1 MMNLL
6 ESLFEK
12 SLIDALG
19 WALIHFIWQ
28 GTLVATLLAVAL
40 RILQAWSSN
49 LRYAAAC
56 VAMLLMLVL
65 PPATIA
71 LISLSA
77 TKQSTRG
84 VLEVFTTRSDLHTLS
99 GAYEPA
105 TPDKTELVTSP
116 TNLFYFFRA
125 DSLLP
130 LLPWMILVWLLGVG
144 IFSLRLTC
152 AWVYTQ
158 RLKLYMT
165 RTMDGKWEEALHR
178 LCEQLQLRRPIRLLE
193 STIVGVPTVIGW
205 LRPVVILPV
214 SAVTGLSWQQLEALI
229 AHELAHIRRH
239 DYLINLLQAVIETL
253 LFYHPAVWWVSRR
266 IRQEREHC
274 CDDLAVAVCGNALT
288 YARALLEMEQLRA
301 AGPQLAMAAN
311 GGLLMNRIQRLLGM
325 QTQQT
330 DRFPGL
336 VAGLMLL
343 LSMVSLGVVAQ
354 TVLPSSTRDKFEL
367 LDKNKTIQRDGNLKD
382 EQLKRVKE
390 QLEQVVKLKDEQLKS
405 FKEQVKQDEK
415 LRNEQLKRVK
425 EQVKQDEKLKDEQ
438 LKRVEQIKE
447 IEQKL
452 VAEQIKQD
460 EKLKGEQVKRV
471 EQIKEIEKH
480 EEDQQKLV
488 AEQVKQDEKLKGEQV
503 KRVEQIKEIEKH
515 KEDQQKLVAEQIKQ
529 VKLKDEQLK
538 HIAEQGK
545 QEMQLKNEQPKRV
558 KKLRRVKEQVKQ
570 DEQLKNEPVL
580 KRKDGET
587 ADKTMDGPTLKLQP
601 IRVKKLRRFKE
612 QVKQDEQ
619 LKNEPVLKRKDG
631 ETADKTTD
639 RPTLKLQPIRAKKL
653 KRVKEQQ

>member
-28 GTLVATLLAVAL
+28 GTLVAILLAAVL

-56 VAMLLMLVL
+56 VAMSLMLVL
-65 PPATIA
+65 PPATIV

-84 VLEVFTTRSDLHTLS
+84 VPHVFTTRSDLHTLS

-105 TPDKTELVTSP
+105 IAPDKTEFVTSP
-116 TNLFYFFRA
+116 TNPWYFFRS

-130 LLPWMILVWLLGVG
+130 FLPWIILVWLLGVG
-144 IFSLRLTC
+144 IFSLRLTY
-152 AWVYTQ
+152 AWLYTQ
-158 RLKLYMT
+158 RLKLYMA
-165 RTMDGKWEEALHR
+165 RAMDGKWEEALHR
-178 LCEQLQLRRPIRLLE
+178 LCEQLQVRRPIRLLE

-205 LRPVVILPV
+205 LRPVVLLPV
-214 SAVTGLSWQQLEALI
+214 SAVTGLSWIQLEALI

-274 CDDLAVAVCGNALT
+274 CDDLAVTVCGNALT

-301 AGPQLAMAAN
+301 AGPQLAMAVN

-343 LSMVSLGVVAQ
+343 LSMAGLGVGAQ
-354 TVLPSSTRDKFEL
+354 NVLPSSTRDKFEQ
-367 LDKNKTIQRDGNLKD
+367 LDQIETNQRDGKKLKD
-382 EQLKRVKE
+382 EQLKRVKK
-390 QLEQVVKLKDEQLKS
+390 QLEQVVKLKDEQLKR
-405 FKEQVKQDEK
+405 FKEQVKQEDQLKDEQLK
-415 LRNEQLKRVK
+415 RVAEQVKQEEQLKNQQLKRIAKQVKQDEQLNNEQPKLVKEPVKRQVKRKDYQLKRVKKLKRVK
-425 EQVKQDEKLKDEQ
+425 EQVKQDEQLNKEQ
-438 LKRVEQIKE
+438 P
-447 IEQKL
+447 KL
-452 VAEQIKQD
+452 VKEPVKQ
-460 EKLKGEQVKRV
+460 QVKR
-471 EQIKEIEKH
+471 
-480 EEDQQKLV
+480 
-488 AEQVKQDEKLKGEQV
+488 
-503 KRVEQIKEIEKH
+503 
-515 KEDQQKLVAEQIKQ
+515 
-529 VKLKDEQLK
+529 KDE
-538 HIAEQGK
+538 
-545 QEMQLKNEQPKRV
+545 
-558 KKLRRVKEQVKQ
+558 
-570 DEQLKNEPVL
+570 
-580 KRKDGET
+580 
-587 ADKTMDGPTLKLQP
+587 
-601 IRVKKLRRFKE
+601 
-612 QVKQDEQ
+612 
-619 LKNEPVLKRKDG
+619 
-631 ETADKTTD
+631 
-639 RPTLKLQPIRAKKL
+639 KL
-653 KRVKEQQ
+653 KRVKEQ

>member
-28 GTLVATLLAVAL
+28 GTLVAILLAAVL

-56 VAMLLMLVL
+56 VAMSLMLVL
-65 PPATIA
+65 PPATIV

-84 VLEVFTTRSDLHTLS
+84 VPHVFTTRSDLHTFS

-105 TPDKTELVTSP
+105 IAPDKTEFVTSP
-116 TNLFYFFRA
+116 TNPWYFFRS

-130 LLPWMILVWLLGVG
+130 FLPWIILVWLLGVG

-152 AWVYTQ
+152 AWLYTQ
-158 RLKLYMT
+158 RLKLYMA
-165 RTMDGKWEEALHR
+165 RAMDGKWEEALHR
-178 LCEQLQLRRPIRLLE
+178 LCEQLQVRRPIRLLE

-205 LRPVVILPV
+205 LRPVVLLPV

-330 DRFPGL
+330 DRFSGL

-343 LSMVSLGVVAQ
+343 LSMAGLGVGAQ
-354 TVLPSSTRDKFEL
+354 NVLPSSTRDKFEQ
-367 LDKNKTIQRDGNLKD
+367 LDQIETNQRDGKKLKD

-390 QLEQVVKLKDEQLKS
+390 QLEQVVKLEDEQLKR
-405 FKEQVKQDEK
+405 FKEQVKQED
-415 LRNEQLKRVK
+415 R
-425 EQVKQDEKLKDEQ
+425 LKDEQ
-438 LKRVEQIKE
+438 LKRV
-447 IEQKL
+447 
-452 VAEQIKQD
+452 AEQVTQD
-460 EKLKGEQVKRV
+460 EQLKNQQLKR
-471 EQIKEIEKH
+471 
-480 EEDQQKLV
+480 V
-488 AEQVKQDEKLKGEQV
+488 AEQVKQG
-503 KRVEQIKEIEKH
+503 
-515 KEDQQKLVAEQIKQ
+515 
-529 VKLKDEQLK
+529 EQLK
-538 HIAEQGK
+538 D
-545 QEMQLKNEQPKRV
+545 EQPKRV
-558 KKLRRVKEQVKQ
+558 KKLRRVKGQVKQ
-570 DEQLKNEPVL
+570 NEQLNNEPVL
-580 KRKDGET
+580 KRKDGE
-587 ADKTMDGPTLKLQP
+587 P
-601 IRVKKLRRFKE
+601 
-612 QVKQDEQ
+612 
-619 LKNEPVLKRKDG
+619 
-631 ETADKTTD
+631 ADKTTD
-639 RPTLKLQPIRAKKL
+639 RPTLKPQPKRVYKL
-653 KRVKEQQ
+653 RHVKEQQ